1 MPQLRWNRMSSRFK
15 IAWENGS
22 STALTAGTVTA
33 GVQHRGLGQQHA
45 ACINKAERDVEPE
58 RKADFLIFRPRYD
71 VFVLVK
77 EEEGDDERHKQQAQG
92 LEPIGA
98 GVGDQHAEQ
107 PVGDE
112 PRQQNADGHREQIGE
127 KYISVLQLFAFT
139 CHEEGEVLSNSYLLI
154 LP

>member
-1 MPQLRWNRMSSRFK
+1 MPQLRWKRMSSRFK
-15 IAWENGS
+15 NRMGERQQHRVDRGHCDRKI
-22 STALTAGTVTA
+22 T

-58 RKADFLIFRPRYD
+58 GKADFLIFRPCYD

-98 GVGDQHAEQ
+98 GVGIST
-107 PVGDE
+107 PNSPSVSE
-112 PRQQNADGHREQIGE
+112 PRPAER
-127 KYISVLQLFAFT
+127 
-139 CHEEGEVLSNSYLLI
+139 
-154 LP
+154 

>member
-1 MPQLRWNRMSSRFK
+1 M
-15 IAWENGS
+15 
-22 STALTAGTVTA
+22 
-33 GVQHRGLGQQHA
+33 RGLGQQHA

-58 RKADFLIFRPRYD
+58 GKADFLIFRPCYD

-77 EEEGDDERHKQQAQG
+77 EEEGATNATNSRHKG

-127 KYISVLQLFAFT
+127 KLHKRIAAFR
-139 CHEEGEVLSNSYLLI
+139 VYLS
-154 LP
+154 

>member
-1 MPQLRWNRMSSRFK
+1 MALASSMQPAYTRPNAMLNRRERLISS
-15 IAWENGS
+15 
-22 STALTAGTVTA
+22 V
-33 GVQHRGLGQQHA
+33 
-45 ACINKAERDVEPE
+45 
-58 RKADFLIFRPRYD
+58 FRPCYD

-112 PRQQNADGHREQIGE
+112 PRQQHADGHREQIGE

>member
-1 MPQLRWNRMSSRFK
+1 MGERQQHRVDRGHCDRK
-15 IAWENGS
+15 I
-22 STALTAGTVTA
+22 T

-58 RKADFLIFRPRYD
+58 GKADFLIFRPCYD

-139 CHEEGEVLSNSYLLI
+139 CHEEGEVLSNSYLVI

>member
-1 MPQLRWNRMSSRFK
+1 MGERQQHRVDRGHCDRK
-15 IAWENGS
+15 I
-22 STALTAGTVTA
+22 T

-58 RKADFLIFRPRYD
+58 GKADFLVFRPCYD

-92 LEPIGA
+92 LQPIGA

-112 PRQQNADGHREQIGE
+112 PRQQHADGHREQVGE